1 MALNKLKYN
10 SLNVT
15 PAASEGIRFDSGADG
30 FETASAGGN
39 LTKIKTLTASSSDD
53 LSFVDGASSVVLDN
67 TYKEYIFMFNNI
79 HPSND
84 SANVQFQVSINTGSS
99 YGVAI
104 TSTYFQAQHDE
115 ADSETALEYDAG
127 QDLAQGTGFQ
137 TILAKEVGNGND
149 ESASGY
155 LHLFDPSST
164 TFVKHFMARGNCQDA
179 EPMSRD
185 GFTAGYVNTTSAVDA
200 IQFKM
205 SAGTIDAGTITLY
218 GVS

>member
-1 MALNKLKYN
+1 MSIVKLNNNGVKNATEFGSITGLGQLIFIK
-10 SLNVT
+10 
-15 PAASEGIRFDSGADG
+15 
-30 FETASAGGN
+30 
-39 LTKIKTLTASSSDD
+39 KITASSSATV
-53 LSFVDGASSVVLDN
+53 SFVDGASSVVLDD
-67 TYKEYIFMFNNI
+67 TYNDYLFTFNNI

-84 SANVQFQVSINTGSS
+84 SAYLQFQASINTGSS

-115 ADSETALEYDAG
+115 ADTETALEYDAG

-149 ESASGY
+149 ESVSGY
-155 LHLFDPSST
+155 MYLYDPSST
-164 TFVKHFMARGNCQDA
+164 TFVKNFMARGNCQDA

-205 SAGTIDAGTITLY
+205 SSGNIDAGDICLY
-218 GVS
+218 GIA

>member
-1 MALNKLKYN
+1 MALSKLKYN

-15 PAASEGIRFDSGADG
+15 PVASEAIRFDSGADG
-30 FETASAGGN
+30 FETASAGGS
-39 LTKIKTLTASSSDD
+39 LIKIKTLTASSSDD
-53 LSFVDGASSVVLDN
+53 LSFVDGASSVVLDS
-67 TYKEYIFMFNNI
+67 TYKEYIFIFNNI
-79 HPSND
+79 HPSDD
-84 SANVQFQVSINTGSS
+84 SANVQFQASINTGSG

-104 TSTYFQAQHDE
+104 TSTYFHAQHDE
-115 ADSETALEYDAG
+115 GNTETALEYDAG

-155 LHLFDPSST
+155 MHLFDPSST
-164 TFVKHFMARGNCQDA
+164 TFVKHFIARGSCQDA

-185 GFTAGYVNTTSAVDA
+185 GYTAGYVNTTSAVDA

-205 SAGTIDAGTITLY
+205 SGGTMDAGTITLY
-218 GVS
+218 GVN

>member
-1 MALNKLKYN
+1 MSIVKLNNNGVKNATEFGSITGLGQLIFIK
-10 SLNVT
+10 
-15 PAASEGIRFDSGADG
+15 
-30 FETASAGGN
+30 
-39 LTKIKTLTASSSDD
+39 KITASSSATV
-53 LSFVDGASSVVLDN
+53 SFVDGASSVVLDN
-67 TYKEYIFMFNNI
+67 TYKEYLFTFNNI
-79 HPSND
+79 HPATD
-84 SANVQFQVSINTGSS
+84 SANLQFQASTNTGSS
-99 YGVAI
+99 YGIAI

-205 SAGTIDAGTITLY
+205 SAGTMDAGTITLY
-218 GVS
+218 GVN